1 MAASTALVD
10 RFGRVHTD
18 LRVSLTDRCTLR
30 CTYCMPEE
38 GLPWLQRSDLLSDD
52 EIVRLVGI
60 ATTLGVRS
68 VRLTGG
74 EPLLRPG
81 LPDLVRRLAG
91 IEPRLKLSLTT
102 NGLRLRKLA
111 ADLKAAGLDR
121 VNVSL
126 DTLSPE
132 TFTALTRRPGHE
144 LVLDG
149 IAAAA
154 EEGLTPV
161 KVNTVLTR
169 GVNDHE
175 ILDLLEWC
183 LERGYELRFIESM
196 PLDAQHGWSKET
208 MIPAAEILA
217 TVATRH
223 ELTPEPGRG
232 SAPAETW
239 LVDGGPGLL
248 GVIASVTA
256 PFCAA
261 CDRLRL
267 TADGQI
273 RNCLFARS
281 ETDLRAQ
288 LRAGA
293 TDDELA
299 EIWHTAVAGKLKGH
313 GIGEPDFV
321 QPDRP
326 MSAIGG

>member
-1 MAASTALVD
+1 VVAGEALVD

-30 CTYCMPEE
+30 CSYCMPEE
-38 GLPWLQRSDLLSDD
+38 GLPWLQRSDLLTDD
-52 EIVRLVGI
+52 EIIRLVTI
-60 ATTLGVRS
+60 ASTLGVRS

-74 EPLLRPG
+74 EPLLRAG
-81 LPDLVRRLAG
+81 LPALVRRLAG

-111 ADLKAAGLDR
+111 ADLEAAGLDR

-132 TFTALTRRPGHE
+132 TFTQLTRRPGHE
-144 LVLDG
+144 QVLDG

-154 EEGLTPV
+154 EVGLTPV

-175 ILDLLEWC
+175 ILDLLHFC

-196 PLDAQHGWSKET
+196 PLDAQHGWSKDT
-208 MIPAAEILA
+208 MVPAEEILA
-217 TVATRH
+217 TIRAEH

-239 LVDGGPGLL
+239 LVDGGPGLV

-273 RNCLFARS
+273 RNCLFATS
-281 ETDLRAQ
+281 ESDLRTL

-293 TDDELA
+293 SDEELA
-299 EIWHTAVAGKLKGH
+299 EIWHDAVSGKRKGH

-321 QPDRP
+321 QPVRP